1 MTQTERLCRTAY
13 ILGEV
18 CYCQEKTSLISPAKA
33 NRRFAPATRGPLAVL
48 RFACHVAHHRR
59 PALCLTYIPIYAIFP
74 AIFSSGGRTYLIHK
88 TKSKAAHADSAV
100 PSDFARKIPSL
111 PGACD
116 PFSYVA
122 EELELVEQN
131 LARAIRSREQ
141 ALTDIAAHL
150 IQGGGKRVRPVVTL
164 LAFLAFDGKR
174 TQDIVDIATSIE
186 LIHTATLLHDD
197 IIDGAEIRRGK
208 ESAFKK
214 FGLKSTLVAGDFL
227 FIKAF
232 EFAGKFDETVV
243 QWTADACALLTEGEM
258 LQGFFNRNCDVTLAD
273 YVEIVKRKT
282 ASLFQTGAKV
292 GAYLAGANSALVEQA
307 DRYGLNMGIAFQ
319 MIDDILDIVGHLEL
333 LGKPTGMDL
342 RDGNPSLPIIVS
354 LNEGESAVGEA
365 FKQARPSEDQIT
377 AALEAI
383 KAGPAI
389 QQAKALSKHYAEEA
403 LRSLR
408 KFPPSR
414 YRNGLKTLVQLIIDR
429 DF

>member
-1 MTQTERLCRTAY
+1 MTFFLLSFAFRRLAIRDSRHKPVK
-13 ILGEV
+13 I
-18 CYCQEKTSLISPAKA
+18 TSAIPAA
-33 NRRFAPATRGPLAVL
+33 APRR
-48 RFACHVAHHRR
+48 
-59 PALCLTYIPIYAIFP
+59 
-74 AIFSSGGRTYLIHK
+74 
-88 TKSKAAHADSAV
+88 
-100 PSDFARKIPSL
+100 IPSL
-111 PGACD
+111 RGAGD
-116 PFSYVA
+116 PFSYVS

-141 ALTDIAAHL
+141 GLTEIAAHL
-150 IQGGGKRVRPVVTL
+150 ILGGGKRVRPVVTL

-197 IIDGAEIRRGK
+197 ILDGAETRRGK

-243 QWTADACALLTEGEM
+243 QWTADACALLTEGEI
-258 LQGFFNRNCDVTLAD
+258 LQGIFNRNQAVTVDD
-273 YVEIVKRKT
+273 YIEIVRRKT

-292 GAYLAGANSALVEQA
+292 GAYLAGANSALIEA
-307 DRYGLNMGIAFQ
+307 AHSYGLNMGIAFQ
-319 MIDDILDIVGHLEL
+319 IIDDILDVVGHLEL

-342 RDGNPSLPIIVS
+342 RDGNPSLPIILS
-354 LNEGESAVGEA
+354 LNIGDAAVCEV
-365 FKQARPSEDQIT
+365 FKQARPSEDQIST
-377 AALEAI
+377 ALEAI
-383 KAGPAI
+383 KTGPAI
-389 QQAKALSKHYAEEA
+389 PQAKALSRQYAEDA
-403 LRSLR
+403 LRSLK
-408 KFPPSR
+408 KFPPSL

>member
-1 MTQTERLCRTAY
+1 MTFFLLSFAFRRLAIRDSRHKLVKPNSA
-13 ILGEV
+13 
-18 CYCQEKTSLISPAKA
+18 
-33 NRRFAPATRGPLAVL
+33 
-48 RFACHVAHHRR
+48 
-59 PALCLTYIPIYAIFP
+59 IP
-74 AIFSSGGRTYLIHK
+74 
-88 TKSKAAHADSAV
+88 SAV
-100 PSDFARKIPSL
+100 PRRIPSL
-111 PGACD
+111 RGAGD
-116 PFSYVA
+116 PFSYVS

-141 ALTDIAAHL
+141 GLTEIAAHL
-150 IQGGGKRVRPVVTL
+150 ILGGGKRVRPVVTL

-197 IIDGAEIRRGK
+197 ILDGAETRRGK

-243 QWTADACALLTEGEM
+243 QWTADACALLTEGEI
-258 LQGFFNRNCDVTLAD
+258 LQGIFNRNQAVTVDD
-273 YVEIVKRKT
+273 YIEIVRRKT

-292 GAYLAGANSALVEQA
+292 GAYLAGANSALIEA
-307 DRYGLNMGIAFQ
+307 AHSYGLNMGIAFQ
-319 MIDDILDIVGHLEL
+319 IIDDILDVVGHLEL

-342 RDGNPSLPIIVS
+342 RDGNPSLPIILS
-354 LNEGESAVGEA
+354 LNIGDAAVCEV
-365 FKQARPSEDQIT
+365 FKQARPSEDQIST
-377 AALEAI
+377 ALEAI
-383 KAGPAI
+383 KTGPAI
-389 QQAKALSKHYAEEA
+389 PQARALSRQYAEDA
-403 LRSLR
+403 LRSLK
-408 KFPPSR
+408 KFPPSL